1 MTVAVWP
8 KKARVY
14 LQYIIKSIALR
25 YSVST
30 RLYAGIVLGSHVLF
44 YVELDYL

>member
-1 MTVAVWP
+1 MTVWP

-25 YSVST
+25 YNVST
-30 RLYAGIVLGSHVLF
+30 RLFAGIVLGSHVSF